1 MNQGPRP
8 RPAMMGAP
16 PVANNIPPMGG
27 PPSMGPPG
35 GATRPMIGMP
45 RPMGPGGAQ
54 VRPPQSNTQM
64 MAAGSGGS
72 GTEQQ
77 VQEVL
82 NALGNLFNVYSQVE
96 PNAKVKQQTEI
107 VYNLLRDRLQEGT
120 LSPNVLSMLLPML
133 VAADQNNL
141 QVAQNI
147 HKDMIQKCWN
157 EVKDWINGLKVL
169 ITFKQRF
176 QQ

>member
-1 MNQGPRP
+1 
-8 RPAMMGAP
+8 
-16 PVANNIPPMGG
+16 
-27 PPSMGPPG
+27 
-35 GATRPMIGMP
+35 
-45 RPMGPGGAQ
+45 
-54 VRPPQSNTQM
+54 M

-77 VQEVL
+77 IQEVL
-82 NALGNLFNVYSQVE
+82 TALGNLFNVYSQVE
-96 PNAKVKQQTEI
+96 PNAKVKQQTET
-107 VYNLLRDRLQEGT
+107 VYNLLRDRLQEGG
-120 LSPNVLSMLLPML
+120 LSPHVLSMLLPML
-133 VAADQNNL
+133 IAADQNNL
-141 QVAQNI
+141 TVAQNL